1 MKLKTDMN
9 AKEPKKNK
17 KNLASGCIV
26 SYLIYIHIVDKNI
39 YNVVKE
45 F

>member
-17 KNLASGCIV
+17 KNLVIGCIV
-26 SYLIYIHIVDKNI
+26 SYLIYIHIVDINI